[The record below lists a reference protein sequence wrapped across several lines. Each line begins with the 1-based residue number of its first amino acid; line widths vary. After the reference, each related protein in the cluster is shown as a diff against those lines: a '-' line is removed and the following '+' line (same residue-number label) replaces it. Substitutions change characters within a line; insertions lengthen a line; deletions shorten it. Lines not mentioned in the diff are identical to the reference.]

1 MCRLIVVLQ
10 DKTFIYDL
18 NSTRILE
25 EIDTVHNPK
34 GKHPT
39 QNFQIAAHT
48 IPDNYIA
55 EAGGK
60 SESIFELLLL

>member
-18 NSTRILE
+18 NSITILE
-25 EIDTVHNPK
+25 EIETVPNTK

-39 QNFQIAAHT
+39 AVLLPHIL
-48 IPDNYIA
+48 NYNSY
-55 EAGGK
+55 K
-60 SESIFELLLL
+60 YP

>member
-1 MCRLIVVLQ
+1 MCRLVVVLQ

-18 NSTRILE
+18 NSGQILE

-39 QNFQIAAHT
+39 Q
-48 IPDNYIA
+48 
-55 EAGGK
+55 
-60 SESIFELLLL
+60 IF

>member
-18 NSTRILE
+18 NSAHILE

-39 QNFQIAAHT
+39 QIFWIAT
-48 IPDNYIA
+48 DSSIPVA
-55 EAGGK
+55 EAGGQPFK
-60 SESIFELLLL
+60 HF

>member
-18 NSTRILE
+18 NSAHILE

-34 GKHPT
+34 GKNPT
-39 QNFQIAAHT
+39 QI
-48 IPDNYIA
+48 
-55 EAGGK
+55 
-60 SESIFELLLL
+60 L

>member
-1 MCRLIVVLQ
+1 MYRLIVVLQ

-18 NSTRILE
+18 SSSQILE

-39 QNFQIAAHT
+39 
-48 IPDNYIA
+48 
-55 EAGGK
+55 
-60 SESIFELLLL
+60 